1 MTYSKAR
8 YVIRV
13 IPRKTEEIP
22 QPRKESRVKIRLSK
36 SLIGSLD
43 TS

>member
-1 MTYSKAR
+1 MTYSKQR
-8 YVIRV
+8 YVISV

-22 QPRKESRVKIRLSK
+22 QPRKESRDRIRLSV